1 MRGLVWLCSLA
12 AAAAQNLGSTSTT
25 RWSRPVPVSGCRDFV
40 PESTCATLHTCRDS
54 STGRTFGC
62 CAPTNCEERRRVD
75 SNGDAYMLLEGPHCK
90 CMPTADR
97 VQNTMGGGGGDNSS
111 GFFGLVAF
119 LLVAGCAVPA
129 LKNARQ
135 MRARRMAPPVSDG
148 DEQWTT
154 MNIPIRG
161 KARFNYLGADTAPAN
176 PLHRGQSRSR
186 SGSRDGEPEP
196 EPEPE
201 GRAAPLLVEAVAVE
215 AVEVVQ
221 AEEADAIA
229 VTVAVVPGES

>member
-1 MRGLVWLCSLA
+1 M
-12 AAAAQNLGSTSTT
+12 
-25 RWSRPVPVSGCRDFV
+25 
-40 PESTCATLHTCRDS
+40 
-54 STGRTFGC
+54 
-62 CAPTNCEERRRVD
+62 
-75 SNGDAYMLLEGPHCK
+75 
-90 CMPTADR
+90 
-97 VQNTMGGGGGDNSS
+97 
-111 GFFGLVAF
+111 
-119 LLVAGCAVPA
+119 PA

-176 PLHRGQSRSR
+176 PLHRSRSR
-186 SGSRDGEPEP
+186 SGSGSRGGEPEPEP